1 MDGKF
6 IIMNRFK
13 KWLKSA
19 AGKISACLLITSIIL
34 LIIACSSWGNFTDRT
49 ANNISNILFGMATN
63 LLGIIVT
70 VSFVQFFIDKQ
81 NHDVEKQNE
90 REEILR
96 YNKVLSIFIEQYT
109 LYYRCITTP
118 LLENKRTDYKLNK
131 DFTFR
136 DMGDLYA
143 QNGYM
148 TEGLFEPAIS
158 VFYRFEDK
166 IREYMMS
173 MLNNISFKYY
183 IEIENILEEFV
194 EKSFSLDTR
203 GNILGN
209 ISAMLGKEKVID
221 VISKSIK
228 DTTYDWIEI
237 ISHSKNANIMAPYVQ
252 LYFLLKEEADL
263 LIKYKKEVDK
273 LIKEK

>member
-1 MDGKF
+1 
-6 IIMNRFK
+6 MNSLK

-19 AGKISACLLITSIIL
+19 AGKISVFLLITSIIL
-34 LIIACSSWGNFTDRT
+34 LIIACSSWGNFTDKT
-49 ANNISNILFGMATN
+49 ANNINNILFGIATN

-90 REEILR
+90 LEEILK
-96 YNKVLSIFIEQYT
+96 YNRVLSIFIEQYT

-118 LLENKRTDYKLNK
+118 FSEDMRTDYKLNR
-131 DFTFR
+131 DFAFQ
-136 DMGDLYA
+136 DMCDMYK
-143 QNGYM
+143 QNRYIA
-148 TEGLFEPAIS
+148 EGLFEPAIS
-158 VFYRFEDK
+158 IFYKFEGM

-173 MLNNISFKYY
+173 MLENVSFKYY
-183 IEIENILEEFV
+183 IEVENILEEFV

-203 GNILGN
+203 GIILGN
-209 ISAMLGKEKVID
+209 ISVMSGKEKITDIV
-221 VISKSIK
+221 SKSIK
-228 DTTYDWIEI
+228 DTTNDWIEI

-263 LIKYKKEVDK
+263 LIKYKEEVDK
-273 LIKEK
+273 LVTEKST